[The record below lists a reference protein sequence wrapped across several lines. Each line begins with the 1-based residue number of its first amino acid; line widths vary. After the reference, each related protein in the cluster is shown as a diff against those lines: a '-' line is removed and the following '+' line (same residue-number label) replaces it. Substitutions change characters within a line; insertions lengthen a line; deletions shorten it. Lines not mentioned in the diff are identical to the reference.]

1 MPKLKDKFTLSKSS
15 QIISLRFK
23 KNKLWVNL
31 SNLMSHQVSHDYSA
45 DKSLTDYEFCD
56 FFFLEEKLFIRD
68 IMKTIYVFFNILV
81 VTLKIKGSS

>member
-45 DKSLTDYEFCD
+45 DKSLTDYKFCD
-56 FFFLEEKLFIRD
+56 IFLQEKLFIRD

-81 VTLKIKGSS
+81 ITLKIKGSS